1 MKYLKHDKKYGMKI
15 FGEKIFLHGCGK
27 RHPAKGECMSKEA
40 INKRK
45 QKFLRFF
52 HQQKELHQ
60 QIRLHGEDI
69 LRSDH
74 FRQTREYIQHG
85 NMTVSGHCIN
95 VARYSLKISRKLGIA
110 CSQRELVRGALLHD
124 YFLYDWHDKE
134 HRDIWKLHGLFHPGI
149 ALRNA
154 SRDYALTAREK
165 DIIQKHMWPLTIV
178 PPLCREAWI
187 VTAADKYCS
196 LMETLKLHR
205 GHGRHQ
211 AEVQPGEVMEVSG
224 NR

>member
-1 MKYLKHDKKYGMKI
+1 MTAV
-15 FGEKIFLHGCGK
+15 EGK
-27 RHPAKGECMSKEA
+27 LCCSHREGECMSKEGMD
-40 INKRK
+40 KRK

-52 HQQKELHQ
+52 QQQKELHQ
-60 QIRLHGEDI
+60 QIRRHGEDI
-69 LRSDH
+69 LLSDN
-74 FRQTREYIQHG
+74 FRKTREYIQHG
-85 NMTVSGHCIN
+85 NMTVSSHCIN

-134 HRDIWKLHGLFHPGI
+134 HRNPCKLHGLFHPGI

-154 SRDYALTAREK
+154 SREYDLTAREK
-165 DIIQKHMWPLTIV
+165 DIIKKHMWPLTVV
-178 PPLCREAWI
+178 PPRCREAWI

-205 GHGRHQ
+205 GHGRHLAAIQ
-211 AEVQPGEVMEVSG
+211 SVSPQELSEAGEIWANCTDS
-224 NR
+224 